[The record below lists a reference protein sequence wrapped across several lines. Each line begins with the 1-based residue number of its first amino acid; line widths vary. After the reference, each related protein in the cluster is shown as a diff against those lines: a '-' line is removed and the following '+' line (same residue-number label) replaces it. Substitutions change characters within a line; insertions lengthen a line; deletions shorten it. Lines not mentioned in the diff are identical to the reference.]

1 MRYIIIENSGSAHEL
16 GIFSIAQTLKSLDKK
31 VLIFVGEKHFDRT
44 KEINGSYNF
53 KITNLSIYSL
63 VKMRFLGSDVPHLVF
78 NTISTRNCIV
88 NTFLALLYFRKT
100 VFYIRNAKSWVQY
113 DNHILSL
120 KYSFLRAITYLC
132 KQVMLFCR
140 HSLLVEKETIK
151 KFLRRNGLED
161 VDVIPFIF
169 YEPKERLEKQN
180 VTKMLE
186 IVCPGVVDFK
196 TKNLTLVLDACDL
209 AIASGYNVRLTF
221 LGRPR
226 TPKDSEICNHYK
238 EKLKTQFIYFD
249 GFVHESDFR
258 KSILS
263 SDVIIGAFKIN
274 HTCSHFDEVYGTT
287 KGSGVD
293 AHAFSQAKI
302 LLVNEGYQVDDFY
315 RHATLYYSTAQ
326 SLAGKI
332 ALLCKDRSFRAKLSD
347 AANGAAEHYTA
358 KNIFKSIQYLGV

>member
-1 MRYIIIENSGSAHEL
+1 
-16 GIFSIAQTLKSLDKK
+16 
-31 VLIFVGEKHFDRT
+31 
-44 KEINGSYNF
+44 
-53 KITNLSIYSL
+53 
-63 VKMRFLGSDVPHLVF
+63 
-78 NTISTRNCIV
+78 
-88 NTFLALLYFRKT
+88 
-100 VFYIRNAKSWVQY
+100 
-113 DNHILSL
+113 
-120 KYSFLRAITYLC
+120 
-132 KQVMLFCR
+132 MLFCR

-169 YEPKERLEKQN
+169 YEPTRRLEKQN
-180 VTKMLE
+180 VVQMLE

-209 AIASGYNVRLTF
+209 AIASGSNVKLTF

-226 TPKDSEICNHYK
+226 TPTDGKICSRYK
-238 EKLKTQFIYFD
+238 KKLKKQFTYFD

-274 HTCSHFDEVYGTT
+274 HTCSHFEEVYGTT

-315 RHATLYYSTAQ
+315 RRATLYYSTAQ
-326 SLAGKI
+326 SLAGEI
-332 ALLCKDRSFRAKLSD
+332 ALLCKDQSFRAKLNN
-347 AANGAAEHYTA
+347 AASGAAENYTA
-358 KNIFKSIQYLGV
+358 KNIFQNIQYLGM